1 MQFTNYWPIQLASCT
16 VGGVLYYTLP
26 PTIGSSNFLTGPKYR
41 MYKYRL
47 SSSNTNAHCTTTIAL
62 QQLHKKL
69 HCNGCIEKNNAQIAR
84 QHLHFQCTAL
94 EVALHMCNTNT
105 QANICNN
112 ASQVILHVVQFF
124 GFLAVHNSLIGDL
137 VTNSLTHSLTQS
149 LTFTFDIT

>member
-1 MQFTNYWPIQLASCT
+1 M
-16 VGGVLYYTLP
+16 
-26 PTIGSSNFLTGPKYR
+26 
-41 MYKYRL
+41 
-47 SSSNTNAHCTTTIAL
+47 HIAL
-62 QQLHKKL
+62 QPLHYNNYTKNCTATVALKKIMHKL
-69 HCNGCIEKNNAQIAR
+69 HGNTYTS
-84 QHLHFQCTAL
+84 QCTAL

-112 ASQVILHVVQFF
+112 ASQVILHVVHFF